1 MKLKV
6 VIPFLLFCSISA
18 FGQSGSDSTVIDT
31 LSYRDVPIYTESAK
45 EVNIEEIETYADK
58 FVPRKASL
66 YAAIL
71 PGAGQIYNKK
81 YWKLP
86 IVYGGF
92 IALGVAADFYNKRY
106 TLYRS
111 ELFNLLQDENYQTIN
126 GASED
131 QLRSAVNSSRRDRDY
146 YMILTGLFYL
156 IQILDAHIDAHL
168 KEFDLNP
175 ELKVVID
182 PMFEQPNF
190 AKYNA
195 GISIK
200 LKF

>member
-6 VIPFLLFCSISA
+6 IIPFLLLCSISV
-18 FGQSGSDSTVIDT
+18 FGQNGSDSTVIDT
-31 LSYRDVPIYTESAK
+31 LSYRDVPIYTESGK

-58 FVPRKASL
+58 FIPRKASL

-71 PGAGQIYNKK
+71 PGSGQIYNKK

-111 ELFNLLQDENYQTIN
+111 ELFNLLQDKNYRTIN
-126 GASED
+126 GVSED

-182 PMFEQPNF
+182 PMFEQPDF

-200 LKF
+200 FKF

>member
-1 MKLKV
+1 MKTIFLFISLLTCSLP
-6 VIPFLLFCSISA
+6 VISQITPAAIVI
-18 FGQSGSDSTVIDT
+18 DSTRNND
-31 LSYRDVPIYTESAK
+31 PIIVDREQ
-45 EVNIEEIETYADK
+45 EVNIEEIESYADK

-66 YAAIL
+66 YASVL

-92 IALGVAADFYNKRY
+92 IGLGLAINFYDKQY
-106 TLYRS
+106 DQFRS
-111 ELFNLLQDENYQTIN
+111 DLFNLLQDDTFVPAS
-126 GASED
+126 GANEA
-131 QLRSAVNSSRRDRDY
+131 QLRSAINSTRRDRDFY
-146 YMILTGLFYL
+146 TIMTGVFYL
-156 IQILDAHIDAHL
+156 LQILDAHIDAHL

-175 ELKVVID
+175 ELKVAID
-182 PMFEQPNF
+182 PMLERPSFANF
-190 AKYNA
+190 SA

>member
-1 MKLKV
+1 MRTLFLFGCLLFSLPVICQVTPASV
-6 VIPFLLFCSISA
+6 VI
-18 FGQSGSDSTVIDT
+18 DSTRND
-31 LSYRDVPIYTESAK
+31 DPILIEK
-45 EVNIEEIETYADK
+45 DNQVNIEEIETYADK

-66 YAAIL
+66 YASVL

-92 IALGVAADFYNKRY
+92 IGLGLAINFYDKQY
-106 TLYRS
+106 DLYRS
-111 ELFNLLQDENYQTIN
+111 QLFKKLQDNSYVPPS
-126 GASED
+126 GANLE
-131 QLRSAVNSSRRDRDY
+131 QLRSAVDKSRRERDFY
-146 YMILTGLFYL
+146 TIMTGLWYL
-156 IQILDAHIDAHL
+156 LQILDAHIDSHL

-175 ELKVVID
+175 DLKVAID
-182 PMFEQPNF
+182 PMLERPAFANF
-190 AKYNA
+190 SA